1 MVLTAGLLL
10 TGLLVFHR
18 RTAFRGRGVTDYESA
33 RSGHHREPLQVVPDQ
48 PARAGES
55 GGSSLKRRLRS
66 FRDWARGDETFW
78 ALDDVSFS
86 VRPGEWWA

>member
-1 MVLTAGLLL
+1 MSQQEAVIIENLSKSY
-10 TGLLVFHR
+10 R
-18 RTAFRGRGVTDYESA
+18 INR
-33 RSGHHREPLQVVPDQ
+33 PVP
-48 PARAGES
+48 AES

-86 VRPGEWWA
+86 VRPGEVVG